1 MSWYVDWFN
10 TKYYHILYGNRDEN
24 EARAFIDVLLAYLA
38 VQEGDKMLD
47 VGCGKGRH
55 SIYLSKK
62 GADVVGY
69 DISEANIM
77 YAQQFESDTL
87 SFFKHDMRRLFR
99 TRYFGV
105 VLNLFTSFG
114 YFDTEKEH
122 LDTLK
127 NMKKA
132 LLPEGTLVI
141 DFLNIEKIKKG
152 LLAQEKKTVDG
163 IDFHLKRSLNA
174 GYLIKEIQFSDGD
187 EAFSFSERVKA
198 FTLSDFERMFSIV
211 GLSLKAVFGDYA
223 LNPFEA
229 ETSPRLIMFASAK
242 N

>member
-69 DISEANIM
+69 DISEANIV

-229 ETSPRLIMFASAK
+229 ETSPRLIMFASPK